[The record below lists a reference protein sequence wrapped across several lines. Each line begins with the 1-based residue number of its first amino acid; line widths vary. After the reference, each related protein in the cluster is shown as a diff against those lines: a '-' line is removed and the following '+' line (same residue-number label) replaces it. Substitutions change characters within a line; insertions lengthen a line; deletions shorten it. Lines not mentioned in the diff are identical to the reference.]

1 MDKSVRSD
9 TFYCAKK
16 ISGIH
21 SDRIQI
27 GELSAGAERRR
38 QDMIYLFL
46 IAGIAGGDLALK
58 CWVEKQDPKEFPREL
73 EKSGGKIWLYRNHNA
88 GFPFGFLKKYQQV
101 VRLIP
106 LSIISG
112 LFGVLLYL
120 FPKRGTQA
128 QVQKLGLSIL
138 LGGALSNLYDR
149 MVRHY
154 VVDYFSI
161 RIGFLRKVVFN
172 LGDLAVFLGSGI
184 LGVFG
189 LCLDVREAF
198 AKKTAVVKAASI
210 TAAAAK
216 TALSKQKEGISAV
229 EFGKIGK
236 NRRAVGEFSLRFL
249 RSFLKRHSR

>member
-1 MDKSVRSD
+1 
-9 TFYCAKK
+9 
-16 ISGIH
+16 
-21 SDRIQI
+21 
-27 GELSAGAERRR
+27 
-38 QDMIYLFL
+38 MIYLFL

-58 CWVEKQDPKEFPREL
+58 WWVEQQDPKDFPREL

-88 GFPFGFLKKYQQV
+88 GFPFGFLEKYQQV

-120 FPKRGTQA
+120 LPKKGTQA

-161 RIGFLRKVVFN
+161 RIGALKKVVFN
-172 LGDLAVFLGSGI
+172 LGDFAVFLGSGI
-184 LGVFG
+184 LGAFG
-189 LCLDVREAF
+189 LCLDVRETLAR
-198 AKKTAVVKAASI
+198 KSAVMKSAAI
-210 TAAAAK
+210 AAAA
-216 TALSKQKEGISAV
+216 TESALSRQKEGAFAGKL
-229 EFGKIGK
+229 EKIGK
-236 NRRAVGEFSLRFL
+236 NKKAAVRKISLRFL
-249 RSFLKRHSR
+249 RSFLRRRSR